1 MTRLLIVLIALIG
14 LNTPAHARV
23 DLSYYLPEG
32 TTYDPNIPTP
42 ESFFGFQIGDWH
54 LRHDLIV
61 NYMHTLAERSDR
73 IVLTQYAQT
82 YQQRPLLLLTITS
95 PQNHQNLAAIQTQ
108 HRQLTNPDQS
118 SALDINT
125 MPVVVY
131 MGYSIHGNE
140 PSGGNAAPL
149 IAYHLA
155 AAQGPAI
162 DNLLANAVILL
173 DPVSNPDGFS
183 RFAHW
188 ANMHRS
194 KHLIAD
200 PEHREHRESWP
211 SGRTNHYWFDLNRDW
226 VFIQHPESRGRIET
240 FHAWKPNMLT
250 DHHEMNTNSTYFF
263 QPGIPSRNNPLT
275 PARTYQLTAAI
286 AERHVSALDE
296 IGSLYYTRESFDDF
310 YIGKGSTYPDLNGG
324 VGLLFEQ
331 ASARGLMQESIHGPI
346 SFPFAIRNQVKTTL
360 STFKA
365 ARELRTELLS
375 HQRDFYASA
384 SREAEAAAIKA
395 YVFGDPNDIARTH
408 HFIDILQQHHIQIY
422 DLARP
427 MRVGGQTF
435 QPGSAYII
443 PTAQPQYRLLT
454 SLFERRTTFTDSLF
468 YDVSAWTL
476 PLAFNMPLVEI
487 KSSSQEFTGDLLPPS
502 AFPRGR
508 LSVFNSE
515 VNTQTGYIGERGAYA
530 YLFEWNG
537 HYAPRALYRLQK
549 AGIRAKVASR
559 QFRMRIPSVADSG
572 NVRLFDYG
580 TILIPMGIQKN
591 DPQAIQNLMQTIARE
606 DALDVFAVSTGQTDS
621 GIDLGS
627 PGFVPL
633 KTPQIALL
641 IGKGADVYN
650 AGEVWHLLDQHYNIA
665 ISLIDASHVRGID
678 LNRYNTVIAAGGS
691 YSTLDSTGVNAL
703 KQWLRRGNTLIA
715 LNSAVHWAINTKL
728 ASAQYVGRNRE
739 NRSERK
745 AYIDAPSDRGAQI
758 IGGAIF
764 QTYLDRTHPLAYG
777 YRSDNL
783 PVFRRGTLF
792 LKPVNPYATPL
803 QYTKQPLLA
812 GYISEQNHNYIA
824 ESASTL
830 VAKQGNGRVI
840 LMLDNPTFRA
850 YWYGTQKLL
859 ANALF
864 FGPTISL
871 RTLNE

>member
-1 MTRLLIVLIALIG
+1 MTRLLIILIALIG
-14 LNTPAHARV
+14 LNTPTHARV
-23 DLSYYLPEG
+23 DLSYYLSES
-32 TTYDPNIPTP
+32 TTYAPDIPTP
-42 ESFFGFQIGDWH
+42 EVFFGFQIGDWH

-61 NYMHTLAERSDR
+61 NYMHTLADLSDR
-73 IVLTQYAQT
+73 ITLTQYAQT

-95 PQNHQNLAAIQTQ
+95 PQNHQNLETIQTQ

-118 SALDINT
+118 SALDIDT

-140 PSGGNAAPL
+140 PSGGNAVPL

-194 KHLIAD
+194 KHLVAD
-200 PEHREHRESWP
+200 PEHREHREIWP

-226 VFIQHPESRGRIET
+226 TLLQHPESRGRIKI

-250 DHHEMNTNSTYFF
+250 DHHEMSTNSTYFF

-275 PARTYQLTAAI
+275 PARTYELTAAI

-296 IGSLYYTRESFDDF
+296 IGTLYYTRESFDDF

-331 ASARGLMQESIHGPI
+331 ASARGLMQETVHGPI
-346 SFPFAIRNQVKTTL
+346 SFPFAIRNQVRTAL
-360 STFKA
+360 STLKA

-375 HQRDFYASA
+375 HQRDFYTSA
-384 SREAEAAAIKA
+384 SQDAASSAIKA
-395 YVFGDPNDIARTH
+395 YVFGDPDDPARTH

-435 QPGSAYII
+435 APGSAYII

-454 SLFERRTTFTDSLF
+454 SLFERRTTFRDSLF

-476 PLAFNMPLVEI
+476 PLSFNMPLVEI

-502 AFPRGR
+502 KFPRGR
-508 LSVFNSE
+508 LSVFNSGI
-515 VNTQTGYIGERGAYA
+515 NTYA

-559 QFRMRIPSVADSG
+559 PFSMRISSDPED
-572 NVRLFDYG
+572 VRLFDYG

-591 DPQAIQNLMQTIARE
+591 DPQTIRNLMQTIARE
-606 DALDVFAVSTGQTDS
+606 DALDIFAVPTGQTDS

-627 PGFVPL
+627 PGFISL
-633 KTPQIALL
+633 DTPRIALL

-650 AGEVWHLLDQHYNIA
+650 AGEVWHLLDQRYNIA
-665 ISLIDASHVRGID
+665 ISLIDASRVRDID
-678 LNRYNTVIAAGGS
+678 LNRYNTIIAAGGS
-691 YSTLDSTGVNAL
+691 YGDLDSTGVNAL
-703 KQWLRRGNTLIA
+703 KQWLRQGNTLIA
-715 LNSAVHWAINTKL
+715 LNSAVHWAINAKL
-728 ASAQYVGRNRE
+728 ARAQFVERTRE
-739 NRSERK
+739 NRNKRK

-764 QTYLDRTHPLAYG
+764 QVHLDRTHPLAYG

-792 LKPVNPYATPL
+792 IKPANPYATPL

-824 ESASTL
+824 ETASTL

-850 YWYGTQKLL
+850 YWYGTQKLF

-871 RTLNE
+871 RTLDGE

>member
-14 LNTPAHARV
+14 LSTPAHARV
-23 DLSYYLPEG
+23 DLSYYLPEDI
-32 TTYDPNIPTP
+32 TYNPDIPTP
-42 ESFFGFQIGDWH
+42 EAFFGFQIGDWH

-82 YQQRPLLLLTITS
+82 HQQRPLVLLTITS
-95 PQNHQNLAAIQTQ
+95 PQNHQNLETIQRQ

-118 SALDINT
+118 PALDINT

-149 IAYHLA
+149 IAYHLS

-183 RFAHW
+183 RFTHW
-188 ANMHRS
+188 ANTHRS
-194 KHLIAD
+194 KHLVAD
-200 PEHREHRESWP
+200 PEHREHREIWP

-240 FHAWKPNMLT
+240 YHAWKPNMLT
-250 DHHEMNTNSTYFF
+250 DHHEMSTNSTYFF

-275 PARTYQLTAAI
+275 PARTYELTAAI
-286 AERHVSALDE
+286 AKRHISALDK
-296 IGSLYYTRESFDDF
+296 IGTLYYTKESFDDF

-324 VGLLFEQ
+324 VGILFEQ
-331 ASARGLMQESIHGPI
+331 ASARGLMQESVHGPI
-346 SFPFAIRNQVKTTL
+346 SFPFAIRNQVKTAL
-360 STFKA
+360 STLKA
-365 ARELRTELLS
+365 AHELRTELLS
-375 HQRDFYASA
+375 HQRDFYISA
-384 SREAEAAAIKA
+384 IEEAEGATIKA
-395 YVFGDPNDIARTH
+395 YVFGDPDDIARTH
-408 HFIDILQQHHIQIY
+408 HFLDLLQQHHIQIY

-427 MRVGGQTF
+427 MRIGDQTF
-435 QPGSAYII
+435 EPGSAYII

-454 SLFERRTTFTDSLF
+454 SLFERRTTFRDSLF

-487 KSSSQEFTGDLLPPS
+487 KSSSQEFIGNLLPPS
-502 AFPRGR
+502 QFPRGR

-515 VNTQTGYIGERGAYA
+515 INTYTGEQRAYA

-559 QFRMRIPSVADSG
+559 QFRMRIPSDSEDMHI
-572 NVRLFDYG
+572 FDYG

-606 DALDVFAVSTGQTDS
+606 DALNVFAVSTGQTDS

-627 PGFVPL
+627 PGFISL
-633 KTPQIALL
+633 ETPQIALL

-650 AGEVWHLLDQHYNIA
+650 AGEVWHLLDQRYNMA
-665 ISLIDASHVRGID
+665 ISLIDAGHVRDID
-678 LNRYNTVIAAGGS
+678 LNRYNTIIAAGGS
-691 YSTLDSTGVNAL
+691 YSDLDSTGVNAL
-703 KQWLRRGNTLIA
+703 KQWLRHGNTLIA
-715 LNSAVHWAINTKL
+715 LNSAVRWAINSRL
-728 ASAQYVGRNRE
+728 ASAQFVERDRE
-739 NRSERK
+739 NYSERR

-764 QTYLDRTHPLAYG
+764 RVHLDRTHPLAYG
-777 YRSDNL
+777 YRSDSL

-792 LKPVNPYATPL
+792 IQPVNPYATPL
-803 QYTKQPLLA
+803 QYAKKPLLA
-812 GYISEQNHNYIA
+812 GYVSEQNHNYIA
-824 ESASTL
+824 ETASTL

-850 YWYGTQKLL
+850 YWYGTQKLF

-871 RTLNE
+871 RTLDE